1 MNRIKIQLPE
11 GFAFYTEMMIRIT
24 DLNYG
29 GHVGND
35 SFLSLIQEARQQ
47 FLQSKGYTELS
58 VEGHGLIMT
67 DAVLEYKKELN
78 HLDKIRIGVQAT
90 DFDKMG
96 FDFFYTVE
104 VWNDEKWQL
113 AGKAKTG
120 MIAYDYTEKKKISL
134 PQNVVQKLST

>member
-1 MNRIKIQLPE
+1 M
-11 GFAFYTEMMIRIT
+11 A
-24 DLNYG
+24 
-29 GHVGND
+29 
-35 SFLSLIQEARQQ
+35 
-47 FLQSKGYTELS
+47 
-58 VEGHGLIMT
+58 

-96 FDFFYTVE
+96 FDFFYSVE